1 MIFVNKSKSK
11 LVNEND
17 STSPKKR
24 FKNDPKHENDLAVI
38 HNKQINQEKRLNLF
52 ETQRENENIK
62 KKKRETVLMM
72 K

>member
-1 MIFVNKSKSK
+1 MIFVINLNQNLLMKMAVLHGRKDSK
-11 LVNEND
+11 
-17 STSPKKR
+17 TI
-24 FKNDPKHENDLAVI
+24 PKHDNDLAVI